1 MLIDTDKME
10 FTLMEK
16 AVKSLKLKQIEEE
29 KRRKQDEIKNGNSAN
44 QNNNQAKG
52 DAQKSDD
59 SANKTKMI
67 MANKE
72 VENMKMKVEDKP
84 VGESNQV
91 ERGYKEFELI
101 QINTFNVFF

>member
-44 QNNNQAKG
+44 KNNNQAKG

-67 MANKE
+67 MDNKE

-84 VGESNQV
+84 VGESDQV

-101 QINTFNVFF
+101 QVKTFNAF

>member
-44 QNNNQAKG
+44 KNNNQAKG

-67 MANKE
+67 MDNKE

-101 QINTFNVFF
+101 QIKTFNVF